1 MRTWQNEARLSFSII
16 RLQLC
21 PPAAAAAAAALD
33 LMETGLAP
41 NELSAESYNV

>member
-16 RLQLC
+16 RLHLC
-21 PPAAAAAAAALD
+21 PPAAAAAAALD
-33 LMETGLAP
+33 LRETGLAP

>member
-21 PPAAAAAAAALD
+21 PPAAAAAALD
-33 LMETGLAP
+33 LRETGLAP